1 MGGEKGV
8 AEMTLVLV
16 PKVLRDKLGDDGAEA
31 LIQLL
36 NATGESVKS
45 SVVELVETGFIKNL
59 SEMRS

>member
-1 MGGEKGV
+1 
-8 AEMTLVLV
+8 MTLVLV